1 MGIRLYFSQPTGCP
15 INYKILLKEHFKVLD
30 IVWDVFVW
38 KQWKGLSVLT
48 VSLLAKFPQNRERY
62 KKVNFE
68 NREDIKKNYARI
80 YTPGNLWFTTW

>member
-1 MGIRLYFSQPTGCP
+1 M
-15 INYKILLKEHFKVLD
+15 INYKLLLKEHFKVLD

-38 KQWKGLSVLT
+38 KQWKALIVLT

-68 NREDIKKNYARI
+68 NR
-80 YTPGNLWFTTW
+80 